1 MAIAQ
6 FNSLSE
12 EEKSLLFS
20 TPALVSYLIG
30 GADGDFDAR
39 EEVQAEHIVR
49 IRTASGDPLLFD
61 FYKEVETT
69 YFDKLDATIK
79 KYEKLPVEER
89 TGLISNELAKLND
102 ILPKMDNIY
111 ARAFLH
117 SLRSLAKAIAE
128 SSGGA
133 FGFLEVSYEEEHL
146 MGLNMITVNP

>member
-12 EEKSLLFS
+12 EERSLLFS

-30 GADGDFDAR
+30 GADDDFDAR
-39 EEVQAEHIVR
+39 EEVQSEHIIR
-49 IRTASGDPLLFD
+49 IRTVNGDPLLFD
-61 FYKEVETT
+61 FYKEVEAT
-69 YFDKLDATIK
+69 YFDKLDATVK
-79 KYEKLPVEER
+79 KFEKLPVEER
-89 TGLISNELAKLND
+89 TALISAELAKLND
-102 ILPKMDNIY
+102 ILPKVDNIY
-111 ARAFLH
+111 ARAFLN

-146 MGLNMITVNP
+146 MGLNMITFNP